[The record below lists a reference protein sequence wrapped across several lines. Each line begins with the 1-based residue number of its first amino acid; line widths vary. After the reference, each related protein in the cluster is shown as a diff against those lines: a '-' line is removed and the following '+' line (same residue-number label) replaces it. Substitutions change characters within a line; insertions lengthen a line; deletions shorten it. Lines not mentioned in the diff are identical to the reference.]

1 MFSLCAEKVFFF
13 ILRENGMNCFAP
25 NPFTPKLDMKFF
37 CKQITSGAPCLSDPW
52 NFHMFFL

>member
-1 MFSLCAEKVFFF
+1 
-13 ILRENGMNCFAP
+13 MNCFAP